1 MVKIKIKL
9 FSRKFYTVFCFIV
22 VVFIFL
28 TKICMQTHKLYANG
42 HETLKESV
50 FSLIINKFLCSC
62 KKALVVDNT
71 FEMNSDFFYTT
82 EEMDILLTIM

>member
-1 MVKIKIKL
+1 MVRIKIKL

-50 FSLIINKFLCSC
+50 FSLIINRFLCSC
-62 KKALVVDNT
+62 KKALVFDNT
-71 FEMNSDFFYTT
+71 LITLVIVFYTT